1 MNMFLRAGIRE
12 NGIPF
17 QPKLDSPYAITQAA
31 IEAGRRIA
39 TDPNVKGHKI
49 MEDLKAALD
58 V

>member
-1 MNMFLRAGIRE
+1 MFLRAGIRE